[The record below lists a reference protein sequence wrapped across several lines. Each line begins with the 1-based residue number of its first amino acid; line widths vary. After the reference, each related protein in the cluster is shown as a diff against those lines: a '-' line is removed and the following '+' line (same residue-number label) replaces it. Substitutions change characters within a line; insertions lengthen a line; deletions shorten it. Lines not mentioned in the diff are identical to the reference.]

1 MSSAG
6 NKSGNDA
13 LVPPGFIPNTAGDL
27 DAKRSEIDPETKDES
42 QRNALVNTGFLP
54 KEFR

>member
-1 MSSAG
+1 MSSTG

-13 LVPPGFIPNTAGDL
+13 LVPLVFIPNTVGDL
-27 DAKRSEIDPETKDES
+27 GAKRSEIDPETRDES